1 MSPEELDEAAGT
13 GRFAG
18 ANRWLKLAD
27 YLGTFVRD
35 NAAES
40 VLPVP
45 AGAQPE
51 QVHAQLFLS
60 PHTMHAFELIAGGD
74 RAAAE
79 KHFDQHMAPLRQS
92 CTNGYV
98 RNLFNKVEITIRGT
112 LYQIP

>member
-51 QVHAQLFLS
+51 QVHATTHNCSSRRTL
-60 PHTMHAFELIAGGD
+60 
-74 RAAAE
+74 
-79 KHFDQHMAPLRQS
+79 
-92 CTNGYV
+92 CT
-98 RNLFNKVEITIRGT
+98 
-112 LYQIP
+112 PSS